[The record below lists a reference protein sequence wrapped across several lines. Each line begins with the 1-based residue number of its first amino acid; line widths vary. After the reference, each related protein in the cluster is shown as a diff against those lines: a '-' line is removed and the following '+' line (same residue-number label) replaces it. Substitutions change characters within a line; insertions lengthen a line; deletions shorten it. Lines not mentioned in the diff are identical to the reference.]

1 MNDNSELLRTTAQVI
16 HVRKVGGEVLHA
28 ISTALNLAA
37 ATVAVLMLL
46 VWVRSAAVGSADFPG
61 RYLFA
66 LLPLVVAGFYLETT
80 AERVKQDL

>member
-16 HVRKVGGEVLHA
+16 HVRRVGGEVLHS
-28 ISTALNLAA
+28 ISTALYLAA
-37 ATVAVLMLL
+37 GTVAVLMVL
-46 VWVRSAAVGSADFPG
+46 VWFRSAADATADFPG

-66 LLPLVVAGFYLETT
+66 CLPLAVAGFHLRAS